1 MKLAKLIIGSLLL
14 LSITAIAENCY
25 SVYSSSNELIFESR
39 TSPVD
44 MRNPS
49 IGPEVS
55 AKFPG
60 SSLVFRNSDVCREIT
75 PEGIAKAKA
84 EAIKAEAAQREHN
97 AKEKADA
104 KAAKEAAE
112 RKKREAAEREI
123 LEAAERNKREPV
135 EKEES
140 APDKDSELAI
150 QAVVRSFL
158 KDPDSAKFGKLVVI
172 NSTKVCIPVNSKNS
186 YGGYTGEKYFPF
198 KKGERG
204 QWVADGSSSNQEF
217 NDNICR
223 LNMMTR

>member
-1 MKLAKLIIGSLLL
+1 MKIAKLIIGSLLL

-104 KAAKEAAE
+104 KAAKEAAKEAAE

-123 LEAAERNKREPV
+123 LEAAERKKREPA
-135 EKEES
+135 EKEERRLLALEKNRQYQEERQKS
-140 APDKDSELAI
+140 APDCLQLFTYAKARGHNFIEAAAIAKDAE
-150 QAVVRSFL
+150 
-158 KDPDSAKFGKLVVI
+158 
-172 NSTKVCIPVNSKNS
+172 NSGSCI
-186 YGGYTGEKYFPF
+186 
-198 KKGERG
+198 RHRD
-204 QWVADGSSSNQEF
+204 AD
-217 NDNICR
+217 
-223 LNMMTR
+223 